1 MNKNS
6 KALFDLHLRDEIL
19 LENQKKLFLKNMFY
33 SLNFW
38 QFVIRCRPLTCLHIF
53 LVFDVYL
60 LSLWRITSLCNH
72 YVYTWNDVFWRWKWH
87 DYYLYVSLYECFYAC
102 QIIIHGHDENY
113 IALTK
118 QPELPPDK
126 CMFRGKHNTIEI
138 LWFVPLNI

>member
-1 MNKNS
+1 M
-6 KALFDLHLRDEIL
+6 FDLHLRDEIL
-19 LENQKKLFLKNMFY
+19 LENQKKTFSQEHVLLIKFLTICN
-33 SLNFW
+33 SLSAS
-38 QFVIRCRPLTCLHIF
+38 LTCLHIF

-60 LSLWRITSLCNH
+60 LSFWRITSLCNY
-72 YVYTWNDVFWRWKWH
+72 YVYTWYDVFWRWKWH